1 MQRKLI
7 HQFIRITMLA
17 ILVAMPCADADAR
30 TPAPQIA
37 TVDMAS
43 LVAMHPAM
51 AAYDPNM
58 QAFKVTRPRQQFI
71 QDKSRLAADK
81 AKKIEELRA
90 RMRQLESQITA
101 ERQRQIRDEA
111 QQKIDFDKSMAKLAT
126 EAVRLHLQVFR
137 NKEAEMRQRNVAR
150 LRSLKLQIDQIDRQ
164 IENEN
169 AEMLADRFTTPTET
183 RQRFL
188 QILNEIR
195 QYAQLAAASRNITIV
210 LDSGGSSFPQT
221 QQVTEQ
227 GSFPGDIDYAE
238 VFEKPLLSPITLSS
252 DEASVQGYYNLR
264 RDKAIVWHNNRSSIL
279 APFRNELANTAVVV
293 GGIDLTIEVLNA
305 ILKNYRVDQT
315 VQSILNSVIQGGR

>member
-17 ILVAMPCADADAR
+17 ALLVMPCADADAR

-58 QAFKVTRPRQQFI
+58 QSFKVTRPRQQFI
-71 QDKSRLAADK
+71 QDKSSLAADK

-137 NKEAEMRQRNVAR
+137 NKEAEARQRNVAR

-169 AEMLADRFTTPTET
+169 AEMLADRFTTPAET

-195 QYAQLAAASRNITIV
+195 QYAQVSAASRNITIV
-210 LDSGGSSFPQT
+210 LDSGGSSFPQM
-221 QQVTEQ
+221 QQQTGQ
-227 GSFPGDIDYAE
+227 SSLPGDIDYAE